1 MNFKER
7 MNAARKRLEQQPA
20 VVATKQTK
28 TRMTDYEYCKSIV
41 DLAIVKIKERSVMHD
56 NQTI

>member
-20 VVATKQTK
+20 VAATKHIK
-28 TRMTDYEYCKSIV
+28 TRMTEFEYCKMIV
-41 DLAIVKIKERSVMHD
+41 DKAIIKIKERSVMHD
-56 NQTI
+56 N

>member
-1 MNFKER
+1 MNFKQR
-7 MNAARKRLEQQPA
+7 MNAARKRLEQQPV

-41 DLAIVKIKERSVMHD
+41 DLAIVKLKEREQCND
-56 NQTI
+56 N

>member
-1 MNFKER
+1 MNFKQK
-7 MNAARKRLEQQPA
+7 MTAARKRLEQQPA

-41 DLAIVKIKERSVMHD
+41 DLAIAKPKEREQYND
-56 NQTI
+56 N